1 METEFTP
8 INSLFGGA
16 LIGISVLML
25 LLLNGRIAGISG
37 IVSSVLPPD
46 VNKPRFFENAAF
58 ILGLIL
64 AIPLVVF
71 FSGNT
76 PSQAITSN
84 AFLLGA
90 GGLLVG
96 IGAATANGCTSGHGV
111 CGLSRVS
118 KRSIIATVTFMTAA
132 AVTVFILRHVLGGVV
147 S

>member
-8 INSLFGGA
+8 ISSLLGGA
-16 LIGISVLML
+16 LIGISVIML

-37 IVSSVLPPD
+37 ILSSVLPPNL
-46 VNKPRFFENAAF
+46 NKSRFFENAAF
-58 ILGLIL
+58 IFGLII

-76 PSQAITSN
+76 PSQSITSN
-84 AFLLGA
+84 VFLLGA

-111 CGLSRVS
+111 CGLSRIS
-118 KRSIIATVTFMTAA
+118 KRSIIATVTFMATAA
-132 AVTVFILRHVLGGVV
+132 MTVFILRHVVEG
-147 S
+147 

>member
-46 VNKPRFFENAAF
+46 VNKPRFLENAAF

-71 FSGNT
+71 FSGNI
-76 PSQAITSN
+76 PSQIITSN

-132 AVTVFILRHVLGGVV
+132 AVTVFILRHVVGG
-147 S
+147 